1 MNETSIAR
9 SILNP
14 VAPLGVGTPDTESL
28 MSYFCRLA
36 LSHCVTT
43 SDLARKVTDATGGKF
58 NPKWNWK
65 SVSPSGI
72 SDTAEKW
79 SQALTELTTI
89 ECRNSLTLLPWREV
103 IAEMGLIS
111 TCARWCPVCF
121 AEDRATG
128 GTPYVRLSWDIGMVI
143 TCARHET
150 KLSHVCPACGR
161 RETEHRSA
169 YIVPGWCTKCGAFL
183 GSNVHSGSTP
193 EETWIANQVGGMVAR
208 QATLETKPSLET
220 LRNCVQTLVMHLDG
234 GKNAVFARR
243 IGVNK
248 STAHYWLKNGGTP
261 TLSALLRI
269 ALHTGIDLP
278 KLLTGDLTGWSVSC
292 VKTPSC
298 ALSLAERK
306 RRQSPVI
313 NRSELLRA
321 RLVALNESKE
331 PVSVREAARQLDVH
345 PRQLYQSA
353 NDEARAIG
361 ERWRNIQRYRAEQSR
376 EIARGAIET
385 AYFKIQAEGKCVNLR
400 ELRNHVPNAI
410 LGSVRDVFALIE
422 EVKEKVG
429 AVRPRI

>member
-1 MNETSIAR
+1 MSETSIAMR

-14 VAPLGVGTPDTESL
+14 LAPLGVGTPDTESL

-43 SDLARKVTDATGGKF
+43 SDLARKVTNATGGKF

-65 SVSPSGI
+65 SVSLSGI
-72 SDTAEKW
+72 SGTAEKW
-79 SQALTELTTI
+79 SQALTELTSI
-89 ECRNSLTLLPWREV
+89 DCRNNLTLLPWRKV
-103 IAEMGLIS
+103 IAETGLIS
-111 TCARWCPVCF
+111 TCSRWCPACF

-128 GTPYVRLSWDIGMVI
+128 GTPYTRLAWDIGMV
-143 TCARHET
+143 TSCTRHET

-161 RETEHRSA
+161 RETGHRSA

-183 GSNVHSGSTP
+183 GNNAHSDPTP

-208 QATLETKPSLET
+208 QATLETTPSLET
-220 LRNCVQTLVMHLDG
+220 LRNCIQTLVMHLDG
-234 GKNAVFARR
+234 GRNAIFAGR

-248 STAHYWLKNGGTP
+248 STAHYWLRKGGTP

-269 ALHTGIDLP
+269 ALHAGIDLP

-292 VKTPSC
+292 IETRRC
-298 ALSLAERK
+298 ALSLPERK
-306 RRQSPVI
+306 RRKSPLV

-321 RLVALNESKE
+321 HLVALNESKE
-331 PVSVREAARQLDVH
+331 PISVREAARRLDVH

-353 NDEARAIG
+353 NDETRTIG
-361 ERWRNIQRYRAEQSR
+361 ERWKNIQRYRAERNR
-376 EIARGAIET
+376 EIAREAIQA

-410 LGSVRDVFALIE
+410 LGSVRDIFALIE
-422 EVKEKVG
+422 EVEERIG
-429 AVRPRI
+429 PVRP